1 MNNTVSTT
9 VGIDTVIKSLQ
20 EDIYSELQNSWK
32 GIIQGYGRVYRNVN
46 NYGTFKPSWFLGV
59 KDYEDVYYNDN
70 FSCMF
75 CFIDSENHKTD
86 DGFVFNS
93 DVRVV
98 FMVDLNRIIPTESG
112 RADMEAQNDVVNTLR
127 NYNYGRYEIKGIVK
141 GLKNVFQG
149 FDTSGI
155 KFSDMQP
162 YHCFGVDLKLNY
174 EITDKCT

>member
-1 MNNTVSTT
+1 MNNTASTT

-20 EDIYSELQNSWK
+20 EDLYKEIDCSWK
-32 GIIQGYGRVYRNVN
+32 GTIQGFGRVYRNMTSH
-46 NYGTFKPSWFLGV
+46 GTFRPSWFLGD
-59 KDYEDVYYNDN
+59 KDYTDVYYNDN
-70 FSCMF
+70 YACVF
-75 CFIDSENHKTD
+75 CFIDSENHKTE
-86 DGFVFNS
+86 DGFVYNA

-98 FMVDLNRIIPTESG
+98 FMVDLKRILPGESDRG
-112 RADMEAQNDVVNTLR
+112 DMDAQYDVINILR
-127 NYNYGRYEIKGIVK
+127 NYSFGRYDIKGIVK

-149 FDTSGI
+149 FDTTNI